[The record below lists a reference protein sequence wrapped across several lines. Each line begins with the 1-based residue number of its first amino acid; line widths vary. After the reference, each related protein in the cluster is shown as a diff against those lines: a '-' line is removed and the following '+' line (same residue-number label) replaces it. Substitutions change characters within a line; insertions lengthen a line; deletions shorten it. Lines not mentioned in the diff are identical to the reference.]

1 MTVPADWH
9 IYRGATQ
16 PHDGIERLPP
26 PPLWRTFDGPVL
38 DRSVPDTSRTVA
50 ANSAR
55 AGAGYLPE
63 DDVVELTNI
72 ALFLRRPLLVTG
84 KPGTGKSTLA
94 HSIAYELRLGPVL
107 YWPISSRSQLSDALY
122 HYDAI
127 GRLQQTNLVRL
138 RDGAEPVPSIGDY
151 IRLGPLGTALIGG
164 HRPRV
169 LLVDELDKSDIDLP
183 NDLLN
188 VLEEGGF
195 DIPELTREADTGDIR
210 VLTSDLDGWA
220 TVQHGRVMCNAFPVI
235 IITSNG
241 EREFPPAFLRRC
253 VRVQIQPPSAEKLSR
268 IIARQLGESKLDGA
282 TDVVDEFTSLR
293 ETLDLSTDQLLNAV
307 YFATSGIE
315 LDKHARLSAVRR
327 IFRDLASDAGT
338 GS

>member
-26 PPLWRTFDGPVL
+26 PPPWRTFDGPVL
-38 DRSVPDTSRTVA
+38 DRSVPDVSRSAA

-107 YWPISSRSQLSDALY
+107 YWPISSHSQLSDALY
-122 HYDAI
+122 RYDAI

-138 RDGAEPVPSIGDY
+138 RDSAEPAPSIGDF
-151 IRLGPLGTALIGG
+151 IRLGPLGSALVGG
-164 HRPRV
+164 DRPRV

-195 DIPELTREADTGDIR
+195 DITELAREADTGDVR

-220 TVQHGRVMCNAFPVI
+220 TVRHGRVACNAFPVI
-235 IITSNG
+235 IVTSNG

-268 IIARQLGESKLDGA
+268 IIAKQLGESALHGA
-282 TDVVDEFTSLR
+282 GDVVAEFTSLR

-315 LDKHARLSAVRR
+315 LDKQARLSAVRR
-327 IFRDLASDAGT
+327 IFRDIMSGAG
-338 GS
+338 S